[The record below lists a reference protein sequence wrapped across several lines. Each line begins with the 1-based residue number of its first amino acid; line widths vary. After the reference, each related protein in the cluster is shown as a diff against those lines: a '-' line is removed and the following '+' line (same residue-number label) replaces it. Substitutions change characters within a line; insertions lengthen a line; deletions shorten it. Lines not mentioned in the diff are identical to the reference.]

1 MPLYEYRCSRC
12 DHREEVL
19 QRSSDKLVECRYCSP
34 FLMDRMIGIPAIK
47 FVGKGFH
54 GTDYTRFGPKKK
66 G

>member
-1 MPLYEYRCSRC
+1 
-12 DHREEVL
+12 
-19 QRSSDKLVECRYCSP
+19 VECRYCSP

>member
-1 MPLYEYRCSRC
+1 
-12 DHREEVL
+12 
-19 QRSSDKLVECRYCSP
+19 
-34 FLMDRMIGIPAIK
+34 MDRMIGIPAIK